1 MISSRDSKQFVTR
14 NFVFRTSFFPDPVL
28 SILLHRDTTCKLRK
42 RAANYFS
49 TTIGII
55 LHHYYYPLLVPT
67 IEKYR
72 SIEIILPQNF
82 TSHEYYTSSEHHPF
96 KFFQLTSKRTTFMDD
111 NFYFSYSTNL
121 SLPTRNLFP
130 GHSCEISS
138 REKTAKASIVG
149 RLIGRRERNPVN
161 NG

>member
-72 SIEIILPQNF
+72 SIEIILPRTNIIYRVSIILSNSFNSLRNERHSWTTISISLIQR
-82 TSHEYYTSSEHHPF
+82 TSPFQQEIYSRDILAKSHPGRKPPKLRSSE
-96 KFFQLTSKRTTFMDD
+96 
-111 NFYFSYSTNL
+111 
-121 SLPTRNLFP
+121 
-130 GHSCEISS
+130 G
-138 REKTAKASIVG
+138 
-149 RLIGRRERNPVN
+149 
-161 NG
+161 